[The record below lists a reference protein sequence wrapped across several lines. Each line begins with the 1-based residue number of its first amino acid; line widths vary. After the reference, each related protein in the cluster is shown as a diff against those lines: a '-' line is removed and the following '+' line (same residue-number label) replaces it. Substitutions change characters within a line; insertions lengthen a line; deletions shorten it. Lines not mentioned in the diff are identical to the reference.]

1 MKKSEVIEIVQKC
14 SQEQY
19 EKQREFISKCLE
31 NKVSELTEHTRTYDP
46 VDIIPFVFGT
56 GINLACQ
63 ISAFNTMD
71 ILEKLGVISFDEEE
85 K

>member
-1 MKKSEVIEIVQKC
+1 MKKSEVIELVAKC

-19 EKQREFISKCLE
+19 EKQREFITQCLE

-71 ILEKLGVISFDEEE
+71 ILEKLGLISFDAE
-85 K
+85 